1 MAKLIPGSN
10 RCQRILQS
18 TKQVYVNNSR
28 TSDTSQKLGSP
39 NFIRIADS
47 VHSKAKSAISPLLSF
62 PGL

>member
-18 TKQVYVNNSR
+18 AKQVYVNNSR

-39 NFIRIADS
+39 NFIQIADS
-47 VHSKAKSAISPLLSF
+47 VHSKAKSAIFPLLSF